1 MLNHIEQ
8 HGHKERVLTPFFEP
22 SYYTVDL
29 SVPKAYAKE
38 NTVIA

>member
-8 HGHKERVLTPFFEP
+8 HGQKKGFNAFFEP
-22 SYYTVDL
+22 SCYTVDL